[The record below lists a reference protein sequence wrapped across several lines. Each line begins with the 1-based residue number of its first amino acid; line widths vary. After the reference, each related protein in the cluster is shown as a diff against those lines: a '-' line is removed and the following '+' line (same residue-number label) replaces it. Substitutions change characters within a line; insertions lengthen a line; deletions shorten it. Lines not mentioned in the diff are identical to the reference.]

1 MIQHT
6 IAFILTLALLLLVA
20 GGIVHNFTRH
30 DGQPGEN
37 DERED

>member
-6 IAFILTLALLLLVA
+6 LLFLLCVALLLLVA

-30 DGQPGEN
+30 DG
-37 DERED
+37 DDL